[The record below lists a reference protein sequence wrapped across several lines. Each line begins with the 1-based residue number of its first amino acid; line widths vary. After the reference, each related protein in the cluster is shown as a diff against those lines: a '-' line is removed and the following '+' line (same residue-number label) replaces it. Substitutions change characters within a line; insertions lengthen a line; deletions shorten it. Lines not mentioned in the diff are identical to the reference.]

1 MVKSNAKS
9 NQIEIEV
16 PIEEIKIKSK
26 KKKSEIKKV
35 DMHNDWSNEQE
46 TLLVEWSEK
55 AQCYRWLHSH
65 AERKYRTGNFY
76 FTIPVIIMSTLTGT
90 ANFAVESYIP
100 KEHQDVAKIVIGSVN
115 IFAGILST
123 LQNFL
128 KYAECNEAHR
138 NAGISWSKF
147 SRNIKIELALQ
158 RIRRKNASDFL
169 KIYRAEYNRLIE
181 QSPLIPEES
190 LRQFRNHY
198 KKSHHKSFFQ
208 PDICSGLEKCHII
221 DEEF

>member
-1 MVKSNAKS
+1 MYKEDNIDIH
-9 NQIEIEV
+9 NII
-16 PIEEIKIKSK
+16 SK
-26 KKKSEIKKV
+26 KKKTKSKIILY
-35 DMHNDWSNEQE
+35 NDWSNEQE
-46 TLLVEWSEK
+46 QLLVEWSEK
-55 AQCYRWLHSH
+55 AQCYRWLHTNS
-65 AERKYRTGNFY
+65 ERKYRKGNFY

-100 KEHQDVAKIVIGSVN
+100 KEHQDIAKIAIGSVN
-115 IFAGILST
+115 ILAGILST

-138 NAGISWSKF
+138 NAGIAWSKF
-147 SRNIKIELALQ
+147 SRNIKIELSLH

-181 QSPLIPEES
+181 QNPLIPDEIIKE
-190 LRQFRNHY
+190 FKKHY
-198 KKSHHKSFFQ
+198 KKNSHIDFYQ

-221 DEEF
+221 NDSE

>member
-1 MVKSNAKS
+1 MG
-9 NQIEIEV
+9 
-16 PIEEIKIKSK
+16 K
-26 KKKSEIKKV
+26 KKKGKKKKGIKIEK
-35 DMHNDWSNEQE
+35 NAWSNEQE
-46 TLLVEWSEK
+46 KLLVEWSEK

-65 AERKYRTGNFY
+65 SERNYRTGNFY

-100 KEHQDVAKIVIGSVN
+100 KEHQDIAKMVIGSVN

-147 SRNIKIELALQ
+147 SRNIKIELSLH

-181 QSPLIPEES
+181 QSPLIPENS
-190 LRQFRNHY
+190 LKEFKKHY
-198 KKSHHKSFFQ
+198 KKNNHNNTKFYQ
-208 PDICSGLEKCHII
+208 PDICSGLEKCSII
-221 DEEF
+221 DEFI